1 MEDIELWFKIG
12 AGVAAMIAG
21 GYFGFKEVLRFI
33 KGKKAKK
40 SEKAFTEVNMRI
52 WEVLTELRIRSN
64 ACRATLAQF
73 HNGGKYV
80 DGSSMRRMS
89 ITHQSC
95 DQKASSTMQFR
106 QDSLVSRFVE
116 LIELLQENDSDIRMV
131 TEDDESNSKR
141 FLEVHDTLA
150 YSILPVQ
157 CKHSLA
163 IHGYIMIEWCDLGRL
178 DNLDE
183 SKFQDEIDDARD
195 QIAFL
200 LSTAEDYR

>member
-1 MEDIELWFKIG
+1 MEDIDLWFKIG
-12 AGVAAMIAG
+12 AGAAAMIAG

-40 SEKAFTEVNMRI
+40 SDKAFTEVNMRI
-52 WEVLTELRIRSN
+52 WEVLTEMRIRCN

-116 LIELLQENDSDIRMV
+116 LIELLQDNDPVIRMV
-131 TEDDESNSKR
+131 SQESHSNSKR

-157 CKHSLA
+157 SRGSLT
-163 IHGYIMIEWCDLGRL
+163 IQGYIMVEWCELSRL
-178 DNLDE
+178 DTLDE
-183 SKFQDEIDDARD
+183 SKFLTDLDNARN